1 VDEKTLLKLE
11 FDKIKEMLA
20 DCCGSTIGKEY
31 ACNLQPSSE
40 IDVVDKGLRETTEAK
55 EILRFNPSFSL
66 GGFRNIRK
74 QVERAGLGAILEPV
88 ELLDIAQ
95 TCLVSRKIKVFF
107 TELKGNYPL
116 IIQLGRNLGIFKS
129 VETSINEAISSDGS
143 ILDTASEQIY
153 TIRKKIRICQDR
165 IRDKLE
171 SFIKNPLTAKYLQ
184 DSLVTIRGD
193 RYVIPVKQEYRAQ
206 VPGLIH
212 DQSASGATL
221 FIEPMS
227 VLELNNELKKLHAA
241 EQQEILL
248 ILKALTRIMVSY
260 TQDIMESLTILG
272 NLDFIFAKAVLS
284 QKMDAGQPHM
294 NCTGNIKLK
303 KARHPL
309 IRGNVVPI
317 DVDLGKDIDAL
328 VITGPN
334 TGGKTVSLKT
344 IGLLN
349 VMALSGLHVPADEGT
364 ELSLFNNIYADIG
377 DEQSIEQS
385 LSTFSAH
392 LVNIIRIL
400 RGAEKNTLV
409 LLDELGAGTDP
420 TEGSALAMSILE
432 YLLQKQ
438 VKIVATTHYS
448 ELKVFA
454 YNHPRIVNASV
465 EFDVNTLKPT
475 YKLLMGIPGKS
486 NAFVIARGL
495 GMPEKIIVRAG
506 EFLTTDQVQV
516 AELIE
521 NLEAE
526 RRISEQERME
536 AQRRIDELM
545 EKERQLEEKE
555 VELHNR
561 EVETIRKAQE
571 ESLRII
577 RKAREQTDVIFQQLK
592 VVLDDEAKKAQNRAL
607 LKAQERIKK
616 MEEDIRDLLPE
627 ERFIGQ
633 APKKVFPG
641 QYVKIPKLGQTGY
654 VLSQPNQAGEV
665 YVQAGIMKIMVKVED
680 LRVTEKP
687 DKKRGE
693 AKIGKLRR
701 EKIQSVS
708 PKIDLRGKCA
718 SEAMAEMDKYLDDA
732 FLAGLGKIRVIH
744 GKGTGVLRD
753 TITTYLKNHHAV
765 KAYRLGD
772 FNEGGTGVTIVELNK

>member
-1 VDEKTLLKLE
+1 
-11 FDKIKEMLA
+11 
-20 DCCGSTIGKEY
+20 
-31 ACNLQPSSE
+31 
-40 IDVVDKGLRETTEAK
+40 
-55 EILRFNPSFSL
+55 
-66 GGFRNIRK
+66 
-74 QVERAGLGAILEPV
+74 
-88 ELLDIAQ
+88 
-95 TCLVSRKIKVFF
+95 
-107 TELKGNYPL
+107 
-116 IIQLGRNLGIFKS
+116 
-129 VETSINEAISSDGS
+129 
-143 ILDTASEQIY
+143 
-153 TIRKKIRICQDR
+153 
-165 IRDKLE
+165 
-171 SFIKNPLTAKYLQ
+171 
-184 DSLVTIRGD
+184 
-193 RYVIPVKQEYRAQ
+193 
-206 VPGLIH
+206 
-212 DQSASGATL
+212 
-221 FIEPMS
+221 
-227 VLELNNELKKLHAA
+227 
-241 EQQEILL
+241 
-248 ILKALTRIMVSY
+248 
-260 TQDIMESLTILG
+260 
-272 NLDFIFAKAVLS
+272 
-284 QKMDAGQPHM
+284 
-294 NCTGNIKLK
+294 
-303 KARHPL
+303 
-309 IRGNVVPI
+309 
-317 DVDLGKDIDAL
+317 
-328 VITGPN
+328 
-334 TGGKTVSLKT
+334 
-344 IGLLN
+344 LLN

-400 RGAEKNTLV
+400 REAGKDTLV

-420 TEGSALAMSILE
+420 TEGSALAMTILE
-432 YLLQKQ
+432 YLQQKQ

-454 YNHPRIVNASV
+454 YNHPRIINASV
-465 EFDVNTLKPT
+465 EFDVSTLKPT

-506 EFLTTDQVQV
+506 EFLTKDQVQV

-521 NLEAE
+521 NLEVE

-536 AQRRIDELM
+536 AQRRIDGLM

-577 RKAREQTDVIFQQLK
+577 KKAREQTDVIFQQLK
-592 VVLDDEAKKAQNRAL
+592 IVLEDEAKKAQNRAL
-607 LKAQERIKK
+607 LKAQEKIKK
-616 MEEDIRDLLPE
+616 MEEDIRGSLPE

-665 YVQAGIMKIMVKVED
+665 YVQAGIMKLMVKVED
-680 LRVTEKP
+680 LRVMEQP

-693 AKIGKLRR
+693 AKIGRLRR

-708 PKIDLRGKCA
+708 PEIDLRGKCA
-718 SEAMAEMDKYLDDA
+718 SEAVAEMDKYLDDA
-732 FLAGLGKIRVIH
+732 FVAGLGKIRVIH

-765 KAYRLGD
+765 KTYRLGD